1 MSHLEFSNLSHKQSY
16 SEMMREWRSFET
28 PTSPWRLLLGGD
40 FEEFLEIIQGDTC
53 LDNGWVNSHL
63 FFLVESVKIL
73 WAIQIRHHINH
84 PNLIETGGHIGYGIR
99 PSKRGKWHATQM
111 LALAL
116 EEAKKIGLEKVLITC
131 YDTNISSRRVI
142 EKNGGIFERYTE
154 KDGQK
159 MRRYWITLTE

>member
-1 MSHLEFSNLSHKQSY
+1 
-16 SEMMREWRSFET
+16 
-28 PTSPWRLLLGGD
+28 
-40 FEEFLEIIQGDTC
+40 
-53 LDNGWVNSHL
+53 
-63 FFLVESVKIL
+63 
-73 WAIQIRHHINH
+73 
-84 PNLIETGGHIGYGIR
+84 
-99 PSKRGKWHATQM
+99 M
-111 LALAL
+111 LAFAL